1 MGVLPVNVVTNPE
14 WRPGVV
20 IFLLL
25 IHVGIALDTRK
36 AQRSRAEQKRVA
48 DIAKEVAEQE
58 RHLRKAQAVFFS
70 FVAHELR
77 TPLGVLLIGLKNIG
91 RSFDPAEET
100 TQLRVNRLSRTVE
113 TMGRLVERHLSFQRL
128 NTADFSPVFETVP
141 TLGPAEDALAE
152 SRDANPLREFK
163 MTVADGVPSAI
174 TMDRSLIKMAL
185 NNLLGNAAKFAT
197 ADTPID
203 LKIFFD
209 GAINYR
215 VVDQGPGMPPDGLD
229 RLFIVYQRERRTDEQ
244 AGFGIG
250 LAICKRIAELHL
262 GTLIYAPGPVS
273 GATFTLSFPSNA

>member
-1 MGVLPVNVVTNPE
+1 
-14 WRPGVV
+14 
-20 IFLLL
+20 
-25 IHVGIALDTRK
+25 
-36 AQRSRAEQKRVA
+36 
-48 DIAKEVAEQE
+48 
-58 RHLRKAQAVFFS
+58 
-70 FVAHELR
+70 
-77 TPLGVLLIGLKNIG
+77 
-91 RSFDPAEET
+91 
-100 TQLRVNRLSRTVE
+100 
-113 TMGRLVERHLSFQRL
+113 
-128 NTADFSPVFETVP
+128 
-141 TLGPAEDALAE
+141 
-152 SRDANPLREFK
+152 